1 MQYYLKR
8 LYDHR
13 GRYEIVKGQISG
25 EITLCKI
32 ESIKDKEEALFLSNL
47 THLFGELERYTA
59 FNEVN
64 NEIDEVA
71 FNFELA
77 TSQGDFK
84 SSRTYRLPKT
94 KLAEVEKIK
103 NKMQTLLSGNDEL
116 DICILLKML
125 NEKLR

>member
-1 MQYYLKR
+1 MIK
-8 LYDHR
+8 
-13 GRYEIVKGQISG
+13 SG
-25 EITLCKI
+25 
-32 ESIKDKEEALFLSNL
+32 
-47 THLFGELERYTA
+47 
-59 FNEVN
+59 

-77 TSQGDFK
+77 TSKGDFK

-94 KLAEVEKIK
+94 KLAEVEKIE